1 MDLFLSVYL
10 QKQYLLITL
19 LIDLLILSKWTL
31 LERSLKSLLRSF
43 IVKLLIDNFVIK
55 RLGFIHSNIELQTR
69 ARPYV
74 QSNKY
79 TYSCNNNK
87 CSLFTGVWV
96 LHSWTKTKDQCQD
109 YLQKLHFVS
118 TYLEVVAHNLSSDYS

>member
-1 MDLFLSVYL
+1 MSGALATSGLSHRHREPAY
-10 QKQYLLITL
+10 YIGDCR
-19 LIDLLILSKWTL
+19 IS
-31 LERSLKSLLRSF
+31 
-43 IVKLLIDNFVIK
+43 
-55 RLGFIHSNIELQTR
+55 IHSNIELQTR

-96 LHSWTKTKDQCQD
+96 LHSWTKTKDQCQY